1 MKTRTFQE
9 IYDFCRTDDTYRS
22 YFEASD
28 ESRITGARAR
38 KYYYG
43 DIRRGQCRVG
53 TFIYRQ
59 SMRQLERF
67 LGGARQDHYIHVDP
81 PACRGVSLKDDMFPG
96 QTAYIVVHVRRQGVQ
111 IEIEHPLHGG
121 WVHFTAR
128 SHRPFTREGI
138 IAEAKSYIDSHIL
151 LAPGR
156 YRDLQLENM
165 VSKEQFPAWYRL
177 YKMRLHDR
185 AEAEHRDMVD
195 RYRHRNDLTYGEA
208 RDMLAASGIFFD
220 LNCD

>member
-165 VSKEQFPAWYRL
+165 VP
-177 YKMRLHDR
+177 
-185 AEAEHRDMVD
+185 
-195 RYRHRNDLTYGEA
+195 RNSSPHGTGC
-208 RDMLAASGIFFD
+208 IK
-220 LNCD
+220 

>member
-1 MKTRTFQE
+1 M
-9 IYDFCRTDDTYRS
+9 
-22 YFEASD
+22 
-28 ESRITGARAR
+28 
-38 KYYYG
+38 
-43 DIRRGQCRVG
+43 
-53 TFIYRQ
+53 
-59 SMRQLERF
+59 
-67 LGGARQDHYIHVDP
+67 
-81 PACRGVSLKDDMFPG
+81 
-96 QTAYIVVHVRRQGVQ
+96 Q
-111 IEIEHPLHGG
+111 IEIEHPLHDG

-138 IAEAKSYIDSHIL
+138 IAEAKSYIDSYIL

-156 YRDLQLENM
+156 YRDLQLEHM
-165 VSKEQFPAWYRL
+165 VSKEQFPAWYRQ

-220 LNCD
+220 LNCDEFERDEITEQFVRLCNKT

>member
-1 MKTRTFQE
+1 MTKSAW
-9 IYDFCRTDDTYRS
+9 S

-81 PACRGVSLKDDMFPG
+81 PACRGVSLKDDMLSLIHICM
-96 QTAYIVVHVRRQGVQ
+96 T
-111 IEIEHPLHGG
+111 
-121 WVHFTAR
+121 
-128 SHRPFTREGI
+128 
-138 IAEAKSYIDSHIL
+138 SYGTFV
-151 LAPGR
+151 P
-156 YRDLQLENM
+156 
-165 VSKEQFPAWYRL
+165 
-177 YKMRLHDR
+177 
-185 AEAEHRDMVD
+185 
-195 RYRHRNDLTYGEA
+195 
-208 RDMLAASGIFFD
+208 
-220 LNCD
+220 

>member
-1 MKTRTFQE
+1 MISAVRT
-9 IYDFCRTDDTYRS
+9 IP
-22 YFEASD
+22 
-28 ESRITGARAR
+28 TGAISRHRTSPALPEQ
-38 KYYYG
+38 
-43 DIRRGQCRVG
+43 GQESTITATSAEANAAWG
-53 TFIYRQ
+53 
-59 SMRQLERF
+59 
-67 LGGARQDHYIHVDP
+67 
-81 PACRGVSLKDDMFPG
+81 LKDDMFPG

-156 YRDLQLENM
+156 YRDLQLEHM
-165 VSKEQFPAWYRL
+165 VSKEQFPAWYRQ

-220 LNCD
+220 LNCDEFERDEITEQFVRLCNKT

>member
-53 TFIYRQ
+53 TFIYCQ

-67 LGGARQDHYIHVDP
+67 LEGARQDHYIHVDP
-81 PACRGVSLKDDMFPG
+81 PACREVSLKDDMFPG

-156 YRDLQLENM
+156 YRACSWNIW
-165 VSKEQFPAWYRL
+165 FP
-177 YKMRLHDR
+177 
-185 AEAEHRDMVD
+185 
-195 RYRHRNDLTYGEA
+195 RNSSPHGTG
-208 RDMLAASGIFFD
+208 SIK
-220 LNCD
+220 

>member
-121 WVHFTAR
+121 W
-128 SHRPFTREGI
+128 
-138 IAEAKSYIDSHIL
+138 
-151 LAPGR
+151 
-156 YRDLQLENM
+156 
-165 VSKEQFPAWYRL
+165 
-177 YKMRLHDR
+177 
-185 AEAEHRDMVD
+185 
-195 RYRHRNDLTYGEA
+195 
-208 RDMLAASGIFFD
+208 
-220 LNCD
+220 